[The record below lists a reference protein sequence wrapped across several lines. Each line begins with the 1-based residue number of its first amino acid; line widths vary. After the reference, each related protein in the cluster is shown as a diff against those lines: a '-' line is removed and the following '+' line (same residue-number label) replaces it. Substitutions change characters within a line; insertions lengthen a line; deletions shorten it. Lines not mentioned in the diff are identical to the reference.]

1 MFVSALLLRL
11 FGCSLYGILE
21 DFFLGGGREVCW
33 DKEEMLFPLMI
44 ISCIGRGAIL
54 AETSLA
60 SLALQSF
67 FAWGGGRYKLDC

>member
-1 MFVSALLLRL
+1 MV
-11 FGCSLYGILE
+11 GQ
-21 DFFLGGGREVCW
+21 GGNA
-33 DKEEMLFPLMI
+33 FSSLMI
-44 ISCIGRGAIL
+44 FSCIGKGVIL